1 MKMTLHTSTIHPP
14 PQTHCQPNLSC
25 YGHNFDQTL
34 KVGSGSTITT
44 KQAETEQGQ
53 DQLKLRL
60 DYTRFSLVEF
70 GVDLVFM
77 FDGMDMVRFFCFSK
91 L

>member
-1 MKMTLHTSTIHPP
+1 M
-14 PQTHCQPNLSC
+14 
-25 YGHNFDQTL
+25 
-34 KVGSGSTITT
+34 SGSTITT

-91 L
+91 LCSLHINHQWVDSVLQIWLVNLFQ